1 MAPKIL
7 ALFFLVAGC
16 AGVNR
21 QVKDDLVAEEESATD
36 DESPSTTAA
45 LAMGK
50 SPVEVRKIACAHEHP
65 TGSHIAKLVCREED
79 EVDKTAQRTQLI
91 LQILPK
97 TVQCND
103 SGCQGTTPG
112 SQ

>member
-16 AGVNR
+16 AGMNR
-21 QVKDDLVAEEESATD
+21 QARSDLLAEEASAAD
-36 DESPSTTAA
+36 DESPKTTAA
-45 LAMGK
+45 LALGK
-50 SPVEVRKIACAHEHP
+50 SPEEVRKIACAHEHP
-65 TGSHIAKLVCREED
+65 TGSHIARLVCREED
-79 EVDKTAQRTQLI
+79 EVEKTAQRTQLI

-103 SGCQGTTPG
+103 HGCQGTTPG